1 MKFDVKKAML
11 LYAITDRHWLDGR
24 TLAHDAEE
32 CLKGGATMLQLR
44 EKDLSHEELVGEG
57 KEIKALCRKYNVP
70 FCIDDDVQA
79 AIELG
84 ADCIHVG
91 QTDME
96 AGNVRELIGDDM
108 ALGVSTQ
115 TVEQALLAEKRGADY
130 LGVGACFAT
139 STKKDADTIP
149 LETLRDI
156 CNAVS
161 IPVVAIGGISESNIL
176 ELKGYGID
184 GVSIIS
190 AIFGSGDIRGTTER
204 LLRLSKEVVEG

>member
-11 LYAITDRHWLDGR
+11 LYAITDRHWLNGR

-32 CLKGGATMLQLR
+32 CLRGGATMLQLR
-44 EKDLSHEELVGEG
+44 EKDLSHGELVAEG
-57 KEIKALCRKYNVP
+57 REIKELCRKYSVP
-70 FCIDDDVQA
+70 FCIDDDVEA

-91 QTDME
+91 QSDME
-96 AGNVRELIGDDM
+96 AGDVRGLVGDDM
-108 ALGVSTQ
+108 VLGVSA
-115 TVEQALLAEKRGADY
+115 VSQARLAEERGADY

-149 LETLRDI
+149 LELLREI
-156 CNAVS
+156 CGSVN

-184 GVSIIS
+184 GVSVIS
-190 AIFGSGDIRGTTER
+190 AIFGSSDIRGTTER
-204 LLRLSKEVVEG
+204 LLKLSKEVVEG